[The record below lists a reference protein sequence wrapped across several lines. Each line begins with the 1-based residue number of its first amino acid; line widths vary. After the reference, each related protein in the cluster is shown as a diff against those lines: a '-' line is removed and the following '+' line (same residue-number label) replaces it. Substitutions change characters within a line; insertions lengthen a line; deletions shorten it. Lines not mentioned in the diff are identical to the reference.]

1 MTTEKLRINL
11 PKSKN
16 FTTCFFQQ
24 QLQILTEVNI
34 ESSFEMDEIMS
45 STNII
50 DLFCKANQVDE
61 IQNNIKNLFAFN
73 KPRLEDILAI
83 AKFHGY
89 DLVESTDNES
99 K

>member
-1 MTTEKLRINL
+1 MTTENLRINL

-24 QLQILTEVNI
+24 QLQILTEVDIKN
-34 ESSFEMDEIMS
+34 SYEIDSIMA

-50 DLFCKANQVDE
+50 DLFCKANKVDE
-61 IQNNIKNLFAFN
+61 IQNNMKNLFAFE

-89 DLVESTDNES
+89 DLVESTNNES